1 MTIKDTRLIICMSGL
16 HASILSKEFAEKHNG
31 KHLKYKTTVEVNDV
45 TYCFRSLKQLRDGE
59 RFTEVK
65 VSKGVDLTSKSDVQ
79 IVENLKAQARIW
91 KSCLVN
97 CKDDE

>member
-1 MTIKDTRLIICMSGL
+1 MKDTRLIICMSGS
-16 HASILSKEFAEKHNG
+16 HASTLSKEFAEKYNG
-31 KHLKYKTTVEVNDV
+31 KHLKYESTVEVDDV
-45 TYCFRSLKQLRDGE
+45 TYCFRNLRQLRDGE

-65 VSKGVDLTSKSDVQ
+65 VSEGVHLTSKSDFQ
-79 IVENLKAQARIW
+79 IVESLKAQARMW